1 MKTTQQLY
9 KALYSAIRS
18 GGMCGIHKAFQSVIN
33 ERNHTL
39 ALRLSFAVEKI
50 HCRRGKEPCP
60 LSSLDIRLTTYKYR
74 KQQKAEQMAICTDN
88 GLNLMLLN

>member
-9 KALYSAIRS
+9 KTLYSAIRS

-50 HCRRGKEPCP
+50 HCRRGEEPCP
-60 LSSLDIRLTTYKYR
+60 RWSLDIRLSTYKYSKR
-74 KQQKAEQMAICTDN
+74 KKTGQTIQMDN
-88 GLNLMLLN
+88 GFGLCFV